1 MVSTSR
7 LRAPAGLQ
15 IDLYVDWDATAFFLS
30 IQHNQKRLIFASTV
44 RESDKTGRRLN
55 HGITAFFL
63 SRRLHAQP
71 RETEREKSTV
81 VLFRC
86 RFCCRVLLPS
96 TLFGRYQLY
105 MRSRRIVNHARSQ

>member
-30 IQHNQKRLIFASTV
+30 IQHNQKRLIFASTF
-44 RESDKTGRRLN
+44 RESDKTCSGRLLN
-55 HGITAFFL
+55 RGITAFFL
-63 SRRLHAQP
+63 SRRLHAG
-71 RETEREKSTV
+71 REREKSTV
-81 VLFRC
+81 VLFRR
-86 RFCCRVLLPS
+86 RFCCRVLLPP

>member
-1 MVSTSR
+1 VYKNTLSLYRLMVSTSR

-30 IQHNQKRLIFASTV
+30 
-44 RESDKTGRRLN
+44 
-55 HGITAFFL
+55 
-63 SRRLHAQP
+63 RRLHAQP

-81 VLFRC
+81 VLFRR
-86 RFCCRVLLPS
+86 RFCCRVLLPP